1 MGSLGV
7 VLLVGM
13 NMTPIFPLYWQA
25 LTWPQTPNQ
34 FAGMHMTPEPHPTYR
49 HAHDPQTPTLGGY
62 PRNPQI
68 TTIGGHLQIPI
79 PLVGIH
85 MMPDPYSIGRY
96 PHVPQVSTLLVGM
109 HMASRTPT
117 PLVGIHMTPRPPPHW
132 QECTCLPDPYPIR
145 RSTCLPDPPH

>member
-49 HAHDPQTPTLGGY
+49 HAHDPQTPTL
-62 PRNPQI
+62 
-68 TTIGGHLQIPI
+68 
-79 PLVGIH
+79 LVGT
-85 MMPDPYSIGRY
+85 PETPRS
-96 PHVPQVSTLLVGM
+96 PLLVGT
-109 HMASRTPT
+109 SRFPS
-117 PLVGIHMTPRPPPHW
+117 LWWV
-132 QECTCLPDPYPIR
+132 
-145 RSTCLPDPPH
+145 ST